1 MITPSNIQR
10 ALQSP
15 QIHGK
20 LITQAS
26 KLGISPQQLASRVT
40 SSMTHAAT
48 NPDAEAQF
56 ALGKG
61 LFCNGLAGLSGVYI
75 ILVEPACEYAVDQLH
90 SQPPQTVTTPSTSPP
105 LVPGSIPVKTS
116 PPNSPQ

>member
-1 MITPSNIQR
+1 VITPSNIQR

-61 LFCNGLAGLSGVYI
+61 LFI
-75 ILVEPACEYAVDQLH
+75 PACEYAVDQLH
-90 SQPPQTVTTPSTSPP
+90 SQPPETVTTPSTLPP